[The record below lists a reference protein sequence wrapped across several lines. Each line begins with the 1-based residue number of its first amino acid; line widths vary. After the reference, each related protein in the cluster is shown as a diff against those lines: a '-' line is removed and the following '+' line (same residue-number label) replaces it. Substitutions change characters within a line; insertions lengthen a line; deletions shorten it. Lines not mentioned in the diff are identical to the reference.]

1 MNVITWVVSFV
12 ESLGVPVHLLIALIV
27 LTFNFD
33 FLELIKERLKI
44 HESNLAKGRKINSTA
59 NNEETELGVTVY
71 VFQGLVIA
79 LCQWLLRIIIVG
91 LPWILICWMFTEI
104 GRGPSALWTTIALV
118 LSTILFLILG
128 RTACGTYILYDSE
141 YRDYFFNYGFSLKGS
156 PHSRRISD
164 LGTIFL
170 LICTLISGIALE
182 VQYHN
187 KKRAL
192 IKDKFA
198 FVDYE
203 LFFVCSKLEV
213 DSKRE
218 IISLHS
224 ELEGL
229 PEDFKLLESWNGTLQ
244 IPLNSFTSDLKD
256 LIANRTDCYLI
267 IKFGDDGKIQSLKL
281 LNASFSSKVIDHQ
294 ITPVIEF
301 NPSSLW
307 AISDKKVSEAPH

>member
-1 MNVITWVVSFV
+1 MSVITWFVSFV
-12 ESLGVPVHLLIALIV
+12 ESLGIPVHLLIALIV

-59 NNEETELGVTVY
+59 NNEETELGATVY
-71 VFQGLVIA
+71 VFQGLVTA
-79 LCQWLLRIIIVG
+79 FCQWLLRIIIVG
-91 LPWILICWMFTEI
+91 LPWILICWMLSEI
-104 GRGPSALWTTIALV
+104 GRGPSIFWTTIALV

-128 RTACGTYILYDSE
+128 RTACGTYILYDSD
-141 YRDYFFNYGFSLKGS
+141 YREYFFDYGINLKRS

-187 KKRAL
+187 KKGAL

-198 FVDYE
+198 FVEYE
-203 LFFVCSKLEV
+203 LFFVCSKVEV
-213 DSKRE
+213 DSTRE
-218 IISLHS
+218 IINLYS

-229 PEDFKLLESWNGTLQ
+229 PKDFKILDSWNGSLQ
-244 IPLNSFTSDLKD
+244 IPLNSFTSDLKE
-256 LIANRTDCYLI
+256 LMSKKTDCYLI

-294 ITPVIEF
+294 ITPLVDFI
-301 NPSSLW
+301 PSSLW
-307 AISDKKVSEAPH
+307 TLDNKNVSQP